1 MEPVM
6 EFEGYSINK
15 LFYGTIESD
24 IEIDESE
31 DEDDNFERKVSIGIS
46 EDKKKGIVIL
56 NVILFNSD
64 NQKSIDVEVAG
75 EFSINKSLEIEEV
88 EELLTVNG
96 VALIYPYVRSI
107 ISMITSLDSSSAI
120 IIPTLNTKIFSNKE
134 EE

>member
-31 DEDDNFERKVSIGIS
+31 DDKFERKVSIGIS
-46 EDKKKGIVIL
+46 EDRKKGIVIL
-56 NVILFNSD
+56 NVILLNSD

-75 EFSINKSLEIEEV
+75 EFSINKSLEIKEV

>member
-31 DEDDNFERKVSIGIS
+31 DDKFERKVSIGIS
-46 EDKKKGIVIL
+46 EDRKKGIVIL
-56 NVILFNSD
+56 NVILLNSD

>member
-31 DEDDNFERKVSIGIS
+31 DDKFERKVSIGIS
-46 EDKKKGIVIL
+46 EDRKKGIVIL
-56 NVILFNSD
+56 NVILLNSD

-120 IIPTLNTKIFSNKE
+120 IIPTLNTKIFSNNKE
-134 EE
+134 QG

>member
-31 DEDDNFERKVSIGIS
+31 DDKFERKVSIGIS
-46 EDKKKGIVIL
+46 EDRKKGIVIL
-56 NVILFNSD
+56 NVILLNSD

-120 IIPTLNTKIFSNKE
+120 IIPTLNTKIFSNNKE
-134 EE
+134 EG